1 MTPLLAR
8 VPTRNVRREMAD
20 VIGGAVHGAKEVQ
33 VALAA
38 MDKRVD
44 AATIAALK
52 KVTASARTS
61 VRGQMRS
68 RPRWDRR
75 GNGRGGPAV
84 NLHLSPHVSKRR
96 GGPGKLDG
104 ALYSAV
110 NKSGKPRVKPGSA
123 SAVVFV
129 GGAKATPQVNFYKGQ
144 TEAKFPYFSKGI
156 SKAEKKMPAVWNTAW
171 AKAIKG

>member
-1 MTPLLAR
+1 
-8 VPTRNVRREMAD
+8 
-20 VIGGAVHGAKEVQ
+20 
-33 VALAA
+33 

-44 AATIAALK
+44 VATISALK
-52 KVTASARTS
+52 KVTATARTS
-61 VRGQMRS
+61 VRGQMRG

-84 NLHLSPHVSKRR
+84 NLGLSPHGIKRS

-104 ALYSAV
+104 ALVGAV
-110 NKSGKPRVKPGSA
+110 KKSSKPRVLPGGNA

-129 GGAKATPQVNFYKGQ
+129 GGKKATPQVNFYKGK
-144 TEAKFPYFSKGI
+144 TEDKFPYFAPGVK
-156 SKAEKKMPAVWNTAW
+156 KAEAKMPAVWNAAW